1 MHPLNDTLKKRLVGA
16 VVLVSLAVILIP
28 LLLKGTG
35 ERTSMPR
42 YGSNVPEKPDYKFK
56 TIEIPLQVPPDQ
68 AQGASSEQ
76 VQVVESPKEAA
87 AATTAPGTPKA
98 EAPQSAPAPNAATNP
113 KPERKHAT
121 ATPMTAPT
129 EAGPEAWVVQVGSF
143 GNTKNAF
150 DLRDKL
156 RGKGFNAFVEKVEA
170 EGKTVYRVR
179 IGPQLTREAANAVQA
194 KLAKHTRFNGLVM
207 HH

>member
-1 MHPLNDTLKKRLVGA
+1 MNDTLKKRLVGA

-28 LLLKGTG
+28 LFLKGSG
-35 ERTSMPR
+35 EHSSMPTF
-42 YGSNVPEKPDYKFK
+42 GSNVPKEPNYDFK

-68 AQGASSEQ
+68 EDGTHSEQ
-76 VQVVESPKEAA
+76 VRVVESPKDAA
-87 AATTAPGTPKA
+87 VPSPEVAKAKAPSVAITP
-98 EAPQSAPAPNAATNP
+98 APAASPVP
-113 KPERKHAT
+113 KTTSPAVQPQPP
-121 ATPMTAPT
+121 A

-150 DLRDKL
+150 ALRDTL

-170 EGKTVYRVR
+170 DGKTVYRVR
-179 IGPQLTREAANAVQA
+179 IGPQLTRENAEMVQG
-194 KLAKHTRFNGLVM
+194 KLAKQTRFKGLVM